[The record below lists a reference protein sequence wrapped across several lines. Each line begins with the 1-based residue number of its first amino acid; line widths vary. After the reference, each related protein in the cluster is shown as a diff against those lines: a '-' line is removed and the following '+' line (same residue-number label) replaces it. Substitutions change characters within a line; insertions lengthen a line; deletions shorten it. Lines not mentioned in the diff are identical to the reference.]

1 MSKLRIGIVGMG
13 NMGNGHAGYITGA
26 KARDFELSAVC
37 DIDAEKAEAAGD
49 KYHVPHFTDAEKLY
63 ESGLCDAVIIATPH
77 YVHGPQVILAARA
90 GLHILCEKPLESRIG
105 VARAMVK
112 ECRKRHKVLG
122 TVFQHR
128 TRGIMIKARQ
138 LVQSGRIGEIFHTRM
153 ICSNWFRTQ
162 AYYNNG
168 QWRGTWDGE
177 GGGVLI
183 NQMPHHLDLFQWIG
197 GMPKRMGAMLATRD
211 HDIEVE
217 DTANIL
223 LDYGDGKNGYIYA
236 STAHEP
242 GGEQL
247 TFCGEKGT
255 LVIEH
260 DKIRLAK
267 LRFSVHDHIHAGT
280 SANAVADASGGKQKA
295 TWSEVGY
302 PARKGKVGHL
312 EVVRGFVKQVQTGKG
327 LYATGEDALG
337 ELELSNAAY
346 VSGFGGKFVDLPL
359 DAGEIDRLIRKLE
372 RDRATG
378 RGGALRK
385 AADRELKKL
394 LK

>member
-1 MSKLRIGIVGMG
+1 MSKVRIGIVGMG
-13 NMGNGHAGYITGA
+13 AMGNGHAGNITGA
-26 KARDFELSAVC
+26 NARDFELSAVC
-37 DIDAEKAEAAGD
+37 DIDAEKAAEAGD
-49 KYHVPHFTDAEKLY
+49 KHHVPHFTDTAELY
-63 ESGLCDAVIIATPH
+63 DSGLCDAVIIATPH
-77 YVHGPQVILAARA
+77 YLHGPQVIMAARA

-105 VARAMVK
+105 PARAMVK
-112 ECRKRHKVLG
+112 ECKKRHRVLG

-138 LVQSGRIGEIFHTRM
+138 IVESGQIGEIFHTRM

-162 AYYNNG
+162 AYYNRG
-168 QWRGTWDGE
+168 EWRGTWDGE

-197 GMPKRMGAMLATRD
+197 GMPKRLVALLATRD

-223 LDYGDGKNGYIYA
+223 LDYGDGRNGYIYA

-260 DKIRLAK
+260 DKLRLGK
-267 LRFSVHDHIHAGT
+267 LRMSVHDHIHAGA
-280 SANAVADASGGKQKA
+280 SADAVADASGGKQKA
-295 TWSEVGY
+295 TWSDVTY
-302 PARKGKVGHL
+302 PARRGKVGHL
-312 EVVRGFVKQVQTGKG
+312 EIVRGFVRQIQTGKG
-327 LYATGEDALG
+327 IYATGDDALG

-359 DAGEIDRLIRKLE
+359 DAGAIDRLIRKLE
-372 RDRATG
+372 RERATG
-378 RGGALRK
+378 RGGALRQ
-385 AADRELKKL
+385 AADRELRKL